1 MELKHIVGR
10 TWVAEGST
18 ALLPVYFLTD
28 RDIVLIDTVYAR
40 LDRTGLAHLIDDN
53 GLCLRG
59 VICSHAHFDHTGNV
73 RYLQQRCGCPAAI
86 QLIEAGISV
95 NTDSYRANYVALTY
109 GKSRQLF
116 LEECFTAD
124 IIIGPEDDHL
134 DMAGARFGIMQ
145 LPGHSA
151 GHIGIVTPDGVAYVG
166 DCLIDRDQIAAAKLP
181 TSMFIA
187 KDLESKEYLRTVD
200 APAYIVAHKQVLT
213 DRAAFNA
220 LIDENLAFIHAKERE
235 LLDDLTDGMTFSDWI
250 AAFCKRENVRTHNEL
265 KFSIVERNF
274 SNFAAWL
281 TDTGRV
287 TVQRE
292 FCAKNTITPAMQG
305 STPDHPSKNRR
316 SAFGRPAVFL
326 FSYLPQPSLMAASS
340 SVLPVP
346 FSAEME

>member
-1 MELKHIVGR
+1 MELKHIIGR

-28 RDIVLIDTVYAR
+28 RDIVLIDTGYAK
-40 LDRTGLAHLIDDN
+40 LDRTGLTHLIDDN

-109 GKSRQLF
+109 GKSREIF

-124 IIIGPEDDHL
+124 RVIFPQDDHI
-134 DMAGARFGIMQ
+134 DIDGARFGVLS

-151 GHIGIVTPDGVAYVG
+151 GHIGFVTPDGAAYVG
-166 DCLIDRDQIAAAKLP
+166 DCLIDQHEIDAAKLP

-187 KDLESKEYLRTVD
+187 KDLDSKAALRATD
-200 APAYIVAHKQVLT
+200 YPAYIIAHKQVVT
-213 DRAAFNA
+213 DRAELLA
-220 LIDENLAFIHAKERE
+220 LIDSNIAFIHRKERE

-250 AAFCKRENVRTHNEL
+250 YAFCQRENIRTRQEL

-274 SNFAAWL
+274 ANFTDWL
-281 TDTGRV
+281 TDTGKVR
-287 TVQRE
+287 VQRD
-292 FCAKNTITPAMQG
+292 FCAKRYYHA
-305 STPDHPSKNRR
+305 
-316 SAFGRPAVFL
+316 
-326 FSYLPQPSLMAASS
+326 
-340 SVLPVP
+340 
-346 FSAEME
+346 